1 MERRGWGEPGWAGG
15 GLHPSAGPGLEAAGP
30 GPHPRGGKAAF
41 LAFLLSFPHCL
52 FVCFKLEAARNSFCL
67 LDSAVLEPPPGRA
80 TEPSSALPGP
90 PRQRHPRCGLSCIS
104 VCAGTRRTSGP
115 RSRLPPPPAPI
126 SPSGP
131 QRSSLDCSAA
141 SPHPLRPPRGCGREE
156 DGKESLPLAEQAG
169 SRRTP
174 SPGQR
179 EGAEFQTPGS
189 QLTSSLP
196 ARKPRQGLPPSV
208 RRPLRPL
215 H

>member
-1 MERRGWGEPGWAGG
+1 M
-15 GLHPSAGPGLEAAGP
+15 
-30 GPHPRGGKAAF
+30 AAF

-80 TEPSSALPGP
+80 TEPSSTLPGP
-90 PRQRHPRCGLSCIS
+90 PPAETPTLWVILHLS
-104 VCAGTRRTSGP
+104 VCGDPQDLRPTEQAASPARPDLPVRTSALQPGLLC
-115 RSRLPPPPAPI
+115 RLPPPT
-126 SPSGP
+126 
-131 QRSSLDCSAA
+131 
-141 SPHPLRPPRGCGREE
+141 LRPPRGCGREE
-156 DGKESLPLAEQAG
+156 DGKEILPLAEQAG

-174 SPGQR
+174 RPGQR

-208 RRPLRPL
+208 RRPLQPL